1 MHYVGDTDK
10 VSTLGEA
17 AEVDNIAVLSIDVL
31 VVNNTAAHVDESAV
45 DHTVDTFERQADLRG
60 GRIGLEGHLD
70 IVGNRIDTDTSTDFG
85 EDKLN
90 GVVFGKVA
98 EGVSIGVGILLLI
111 IINTESGVTDFLF
124 SIPRL
129 NFDTVD
135 IAMGNTA
142 TVGTDTVDGDRRT
155 FGRIQLHATDFFASI
170 DSATI
175 LGAVALNIDVTLLLL
190 LNACQ
195 HPDTPV
201 KLQGETQGTYYSII
215 YYDSLQRN
223 LQPQIDSVLNLI
235 DCTVSLWNDNSLIR
249 RINNGQD
256 SLITPL
262 FHDLLSKSRSIRQY
276 THGAFDCRIGSYP
289 LRQSPQH

>member
-1 MHYVGDTDK
+1 MKLFEVYNLANNQFLDFGELFVGDTDK

-31 VVNNTAAHVDESAV
+31 VVNNTAAHVDDGAV

-70 IVGNRIDTDTSTDFG
+70 IVGNRIDTDTLTDFG

-98 EGVSIGVGILLLI
+98 EGVRIGVGILLSI
-111 IINTESGVTDFLF
+111 IFNTESRVTGFLF

-175 LGAVALNIDVTLLLL
+175 LGAVALNIDV
-190 LNACQ
+190 NA
-195 HPDTPV
+195 V
-201 KLQGETQGTYYSII
+201 
-215 YYDSLQRN
+215 DSLSRTDKETDHRIECNEMPSEGAVVVSTRTGIQN
-223 LQPQIDSVLNLI
+223 EVLIIVGDMVVGILGGSFVVGEVE
-235 DCTVSLWNDNSLIR
+235 DGVVTL
-249 RINNGQD
+249 
-256 SLITPL
+256 
-262 FHDLLSKSRSIRQY
+262 
-276 THGAFDCRIGSYP
+276 GAGGGS
-289 LRQSPQH
+289 